1 MIICPNCLHQ
11 NENGATICEEC
22 QTPLPSASS
31 CPNCGAS
38 IQVGAQF
45 CGQCGFNLG
54 DVPNELD
61 EIIALA
67 ANKSDPA
74 PSSPDNSLLFP
85 DPQPPDPLIMP
96 DLLAQAPES
105 LASPDPVSSVEERPD
120 SSVEERPDH
129 PSPLFPAQETST
141 TSESGNP
148 RTQLQQQTIQLVHV
162 QTNTVIDLPANI
174 DLLHMGKPNDRVPP
188 DIDVSGFPN
197 AEVVS
202 RIHADIRVEG
212 GHYFIEDV
220 GSSNGTYINNIPLL
234 PGNRH
239 RLRIG
244 DRIALG
250 KGNLVTFLFQLN

>member
-11 NENGATICEEC
+11 NENGTTTCEVC
-22 QTPLPSASS
+22 QTLLPAASS

-38 IQVGAQF
+38 IQTGAQF
-45 CGQCGFNLG
+45 CGQCGFNLMAA
-54 DVPNELD
+54 PNELD
-61 EIIALA
+61 EIIALTA
-67 ANKSDPA
+67 EKSDPA
-74 PSSPDNSLLFP
+74 PSSSDNPFQFP
-85 DPQPPDPLIMP
+85 DLQPPDPLIMP
-96 DLLAQAPES
+96 DLMAQPSE
-105 LASPDPVSSVEERPD
+105 PDPVAEALANGQQ
-120 SSVEERPDH
+120 
-129 PSPLFPAQETST
+129 SPFLTQETP
-141 TSESGNP
+141 EPRKSGNP

-162 QTNTVIDLPANI
+162 QTNTVIDLPPNI
-174 DLLHMGKPNDRVPP
+174 DLMHMGKPNDRIPP

>member
-11 NENGATICEEC
+11 NADGAATCEAC
-22 QTPLPSASS
+22 QTALPSTSS

-45 CGQCGFNLG
+45 CGQCGFNLQ
-54 DVPNELD
+54 DDPNALD
-61 EIIALA
+61 EIIALTTETA
-67 ANKSDPA
+67 KSEPA
-74 PSSPDNSLLFP
+74 SAENPFIFP
-85 DPQPPDPLIMP
+85 DPQPPDPLVMP
-96 DLLAQAPES
+96 DLVSQKPLAEPS
-105 LASPDPVSSVEERPD
+105 LAADLPVLDNNLSQFEETPPPSSAYGDNESPG
-120 SSVEERPDH
+120 
-129 PSPLFPAQETST
+129 T
-141 TSESGNP
+141 P
-148 RTQLQQQTIQLVHV
+148 RTQLQQQTIQLVHI
-162 QTNTVIDLPANI
+162 QTNTVIDLPLTLDKI
-174 DLLHMGKPNDRVPP
+174 HMGKPNDRVPP

-202 RIHADIRVEG
+202 RVHADIRVEG

-220 GSSNGTYINNIPLL
+220 GSSNGTYINRIPLL

-239 RLRIG
+239 RLRVG